1 MKKLQLVFCPRLP
14 PVPMIVFVSMLSAKK
29 GRRPVS
35 SYRKRSVLLLLRRLP
50 LLCASPTA
58 AARFFACTAS
68 YASAWLSDPFLARP
82 MRDEA
87 HGAACKLRLN
97 QPISSLTTCHCG
109 ESLDLIRGI
118 FLATKVAVKL
128 VVGMMK

>member
-1 MKKLQLVFCPRLP
+1 P
-14 PVPMIVFVSMLSAKK
+14 PVPMIVSCFMPSVKK
-29 GRRPVS
+29 ARQLLS
-35 SYRKRSVLLLLRRLP
+35 SYRNLSGAAAQKITAALLDT
-50 LLCASPTA
+50 ASPTA

-97 QPISSLTTCHCG
+97 QPISGITTCFCG
-109 ESLDLIRGI
+109 ESLELDPWHILSHKGGGEAGR
-118 FLATKVAVKL
+118 
-128 VVGMMK
+128 